1 MTACD
6 LDVVLYFYDEMDAV
20 DRVRADAHLRDCA
33 ACRQRL
39 DDLHAIRRAL
49 AERPQVDAPP
59 AGDWSGFMRRLDL
72 AVQPSRFALRPASQS
87 ARSAQRSTD
96 GRMALSQPEPRAVL
110 EFNRGRW
117 SVRHVASLAAML
129 AVVVT
134 GVFMAARF
142 GAKDQVDRPVASA
155 PNVYGQPEAPAQTVA
170 IAPAPNQSLRE
181 GSAEHLER
189 SKLVVLGLVT
199 RDPDHTR
206 SEDWQY
212 ERRLAGMLLADTRLY
227 RLAAQDRGVSD
238 VARVMRDLETVLL
251 EASLSDTTD
260 PQALERV
267 QNLIAKRDLVV
278 KMQVVATAGSA
289 GI

>member
-1 MTACD
+1 MSGCD

-20 DRVRADAHLRDCA
+20 DRVRAAGHLRECA

-39 DDLHAIRRAL
+39 DELHAIRRAL
-49 AERPQVDAPP
+49 AERPHVDAPP

-72 AVQPSRFALRPASQS
+72 AVQSRAALRPARQPS
-87 ARSAQRSTD
+87 RSALPPS
-96 GRMALSQPEPRAVL
+96 EPHAVL
-110 EFNRGRW
+110 EFDRGRW
-117 SVRHVASLAAML
+117 SVRHVASLAAMF

-142 GAKDQVDRPVASA
+142 GAKDPADARSSA
-155 PNVYGQPEAPAQTVA
+155 PNAAVQTETPAQ
-170 IAPAPNQSLRE
+170 PAPIAAAANQSLRE

-212 ERRLAGMLLADTRLY
+212 ERRLAGTLLADTRLY
-227 RLAAQDRGVSD
+227 RMAAQDRGVSD

-278 KMQVVATAGSA
+278 KMQVVTTAGSA